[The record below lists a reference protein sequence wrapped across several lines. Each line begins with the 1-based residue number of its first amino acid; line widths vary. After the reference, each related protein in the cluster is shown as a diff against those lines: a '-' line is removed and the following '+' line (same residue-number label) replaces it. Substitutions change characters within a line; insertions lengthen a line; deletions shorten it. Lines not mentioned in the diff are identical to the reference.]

1 MAVPGFPQFHGFHKR
16 KKNCYYYYSTFILTA
31 TVTPVRTRKNEEEFA
46 IVNAMKGVFITGTDT
61 NVGKTVVSA
70 AVFHRYRATMPLC
83 YWKPIQTG
91 IETDDDTATVR
102 ALGECCDSEIFDRG
116 VRLSR
121 PVSPHLAARLAGTT
135 IRLDAVAGL
144 ISASSGKVNWIVE
157 GAGGVLAPINDS
169 QLMIDLIE
177 MLRLPALVVARSSLG
192 TINHTLLSLEALRR
206 RSLPIAGVVMVGEPN
221 SENRDA
227 IERYGDVRVI
237 AETPMLDGLTHSS
250 LAFWARDEFD
260 KNGLLMEHLGG

>member
-1 MAVPGFPQFHGFHKR
+1 
-16 KKNCYYYYSTFILTA
+16 
-31 TVTPVRTRKNEEEFA
+31 
-46 IVNAMKGVFITGTDT
+46 MKGVFITGTDT

-70 AVFHRYRATMPLC
+70 AVFHRYRSTRPLC

-91 IETDDDTATVR
+91 IESDDDTATVR
-102 ALGECCDSEIFDRG
+102 ALGQCCDSEIFDRG
-116 VRLSR
+116 VRLR
-121 PVSPHLAARLAGTT
+121 MPVSPHLAARLAGIT
-135 IRLDAVAGL
+135 IQMDDVIGL
-144 ISASSGKVNWIVE
+144 ISAGSEKANWIVE

-177 MLRLPALVVARSSLG
+177 ALRLPALLVARSSLG

-206 RSLPIAGVVMVGEPN
+206 RSLPVAGVVMVGEPN

-227 IERYGDVRVI
+227 IEHYGEIRVI
-237 AETPMLDGLTHSS
+237 AEAPMLGNLTASS
-250 LAFWARDEFD
+250 LAFWGRDQFD